1 MARLLIVDDEPTICW
16 GLSRLAREMGHEA
29 AIASSAETA
38 FTLAAKGTFDAVM
51 LDVRLPGLDGIAAA
65 PRLRQ
70 LLGEAPIVIMTA
82 YGNLDTA
89 VAAVRSGAFE
99 YLIKPFD
106 LAAAERVIQRAL
118 RPRTVQPAA
127 TIDHAEAVDDLVGAA
142 PAMQQVFKHIA
153 LAAGSDACVL
163 IHGASGTGKEL
174 VARAIHKFSAR
185 NSGPFVAVN
194 LASLSPTLAESEL
207 FGHVRGAF
215 TGADQPRVGLIE
227 QAHGGTLFLDEVA
240 EIPLA
245 LQVKLLRVLEEGE
258 LTPVGSNETRQSDFR
273 VVSATHQD
281 LARCVGEGR
290 FRHDVFFRLNTF
302 SIELPALKARGDD
315 IELLANHFLSRLARK
330 SGQPTA
336 RLTPEAVVELKQRAW
351 HGNVRE
357 LRNVIEHAT
366 ILARGELIGVDH
378 LPPHAPPIGPHDA
391 MPSVAAVVRD
401 WAQRQ
406 FNSNPE
412 ADELYQRMLELVEP
426 PLLEVALEHH
436 RGQQTAAARSLGLH
450 RMTLRKKI
458 KERGN

>member
-315 IELLANHFLSRLARK
+315 IELLANHFLSRLA
-330 SGQPTA
+330 Q
-336 RLTPEAVVELKQRAW
+336 
-351 HGNVRE
+351 VRSTHRT
-357 LRNVIEHAT
+357 LDP
-366 ILARGELIGVDH
+366 RGC
-378 LPPHAPPIGPHDA
+378 
-391 MPSVAAVVRD
+391 
-401 WAQRQ
+401 
-406 FNSNPE
+406 
-412 ADELYQRMLELVEP
+412 
-426 PLLEVALEHH
+426 
-436 RGQQTAAARSLGLH
+436 RGT
-450 RMTLRKKI
+450 
-458 KERGN
+458 